1 MKVRE
6 FELENIHIEFYDDC
20 CVSKE
25 RSDELYKQLGRYIR
39 YVKPDIKKGNNLSC
53 INVSDM

>member
-6 FELENIHIEFYDDC
+6 FELNNIHIEFYDDC

-25 RSDELYKQLGRYIR
+25 HSDELYKQLGKYIR
-39 YVKPDIKKGNNLSC
+39 YVKPDIKKVDNPSC
-53 INVSDM
+53 MHVSDM

>member
-6 FELENIHIEFYDDC
+6 FELNNIHIEFYDDC

-25 RSDELYKQLGRYIR
+25 HSDELYKQLGKYIR
-39 YVKPDIKKGNNLSC
+39 YVKSDIKKVDHPY
-53 INVSDM
+53 INVSYK

>member
-6 FELENIHIEFYDDC
+6 FELNNIHIEFYDDC

-25 RSDELYKQLGRYIR
+25 HSDELYKQLGKYIR
-39 YVKPDIKKGNNLSC
+39 YVKPDIKKIDHPH
-53 INVSDM
+53 INVSDK

>member
-6 FELENIHIEFYDDC
+6 FELNNIHIEFYDDC

-25 RSDELYKQLGRYIR
+25 HSDELYKQLGRYIR
-39 YVKPDIKKGNNLSC
+39 YIKPDTKKIENPSS
-53 INVSDM
+53 IHVSDM